1 MDMLHPDGRRLWLIG
16 SLHGVRDAF
25 ITNSVV
31 LSLIADLV
39 GLMRSAPTTTKSEP
53 LSWLV

>member
-25 ITNSVV
+25 ITSSLV